1 MIAAAV
7 SKRGIS
13 AMFRTKFNPA
23 LLGLLPAAFI
33 FASAGI
39 HAQTPPVN
47 STQPLPTPAQTSA
60 APVVPLNPALPTA
73 FIVGDSTAHNQ
84 ADLGWGD
91 HLAHYFDTTRINVAN
106 RAIAG
111 RSSRSFIREG
121 AWDKVLAEMKPGD
134 YMLLQMGHNDG
145 GALDGL
151 KPRGSIKGLGE
162 ESKDVTLLDGNFETV
177 HTYGWYMRKYIA
189 DTRAKHV
196 TPILLS
202 LTIRNI
208 WTEGPDGKPHIERD
222 MGYDGYIQQLAAEQN
237 LLFVDMAN
245 VEAARLEAAGP
256 EKAALLFPKDH
267 THTSAEGAEL
277 NAQSVALALHATQSP
292 LVAYLAQGFPWTVID
307 ESTNPTVPGAAK
319 SPEPARR

>member
-1 MIAAAV
+1 
-7 SKRGIS
+7 
-13 AMFRTKFNPA
+13 
-23 LLGLLPAAFI
+23 
-33 FASAGI
+33 
-39 HAQTPPVN
+39 
-47 STQPLPTPAQTSA
+47 
-60 APVVPLNPALPTA
+60 
-73 FIVGDSTAHNQ
+73 
-84 ADLGWGD
+84 
-91 HLAHYFDTTRINVAN
+91 
-106 RAIAG
+106 
-111 RSSRSFIREG
+111 
-121 AWDKVLAEMKPGD
+121 
-134 YMLLQMGHNDG
+134 
-145 GALDGL
+145 
-151 KPRGSIKGLGE
+151 
-162 ESKDVTLLDGNFETV
+162 V